1 VLRHW
6 RENYPRHRQAQGAR
20 DHADVFCTTEEGVK
34 GKRADWAP
42 VDEVVAGSKLE
53 ETVAARAKEF
63 TQRARGGLPPPCVAS
78 PLKRELGERR

>member
-1 VLRHW
+1 M
-6 RENYPRHRQAQGAR
+6 
-20 DHADVFCTTEEGVK
+20 K